1 MKVATVAT
9 PAVPGA
15 ATARTPTSPA
25 ADARAPGPVV
35 NAHNEWDLLEEVVVG
50 SADGAHVPGW
60 SPMIAATAP
69 EDQRGFFQRLG
80 GRPFP
85 AEVVDA
91 ARRELDGLAELLHR
105 EGVVVRVPSPLDHS
119 RPFATPDWES
129 GCGMYAAMPR
139 DVLLVVG
146 DEIIEAPMAW
156 RCRYFE
162 VNAYR
167 PLLTEYFRAGAR
179 WTAAPRPTLRD
190 EQFLPAEEAAGLHSA
205 PPYMVT
211 EYEPTFDAADF
222 IRCGRDLFAQRSH
235 VTNELGI
242 EWLRRHLG
250 PAYTVHVLEP
260 DDPHPMHIDAT
271 MLPLAA
277 GKLLLN
283 PERLPEVPPQFRD
296 WDVRFAPP
304 PNPHGDR
311 HLFMSSAWVSMN
323 LLSLDER
330 RVLVEEKETEL
341 QAMLRGWGMEPVP
354 CPFRSFN
361 ALGGSFHCATL
372 DVRRR
377 GGLQSYF

>member
-1 MKVATVAT
+1 MES
-9 PAVPGA
+9 PAAAAPPVPTA
-15 ATARTPTSPA
+15 AIAQPPANARPDARTPA
-25 ADARAPGPVV
+25 PVV
-35 NAHNEWDLLEEVVVG
+35 NSHNEWDPLEEVVVG
-50 SADGAHVPGW
+50 VAAGAHVPAW
-60 SPMIAATAP
+60 SPMIAATTP
-69 EDQRGFFQRLG
+69 EDQCGFFQQLG

-91 ARRELDGLAELLHR
+91 AKRDLDALAERLHR
-105 EGVVVRVPSPLDHS
+105 EGVVVRVPRADEYS
-119 RPFATPDWES
+119 RPFTTPDWES
-129 GCGMYAAMPR
+129 SSGLYAAMPR

-162 VNAYR
+162 VHAFR

-190 EQFLPAEEAAGLHSA
+190 EQFLPEEEAGGLAAA

-222 IRCGRDLFAQRSH
+222 MRFGRDIFAQRSH
-235 VTNELGI
+235 VTNDLGI

-250 PAYTVHVLEP
+250 ASYTVHVLEP

-271 MLPLAA
+271 MLPLAP

-283 PERLPEVPPQFRD
+283 PERLPQIPPQFRD
-296 WDVRFAPP
+296 WDVRFAPQ

-311 HLFMSSAWVSMN
+311 RLYMSSAWVSMN

-330 RVLVEEKETEL
+330 TVLVEENETEL
-341 QAMLRGWGMEPVP
+341 AEMLRGWGIEPVP

-372 DVRRR
+372 DVRRT

>member
-1 MKVATVAT
+1 MELRSAAP
-9 PAVPGA
+9 PAVPA
-15 ATARTPTSPA
+15 AAIAP
-25 ADARAPGPVV
+25 ARAAAPPDPRTPGPVV
-35 NAHNEWDLLEEVVVG
+35 NSYNEWDPLEEVVVG
-50 SADGAHVPGW
+50 VADGAHVPAW
-60 SPMIAATAP
+60 SPMIAATTP
-69 EDQRGFFQRLG
+69 EEHAAFFQRLG
-80 GRPFP
+80 GLPFP

-91 ARRELDGLAELLHR
+91 ARRDLDALAELLRR
-105 EGVVVRVPSPLDHS
+105 EGVAVRVPSAHEHS

-129 GCGMYAAMPR
+129 GSGMYAAMPR

-162 VNAYR
+162 VNAFR
-167 PLLTEYFRAGAR
+167 PLVTEYFRAGAR

-190 EQFLPAEEAAGLHSA
+190 EQFLAGDESLGLCA

-222 IRCGRDLFAQRSH
+222 IRCGRDIFAQRSH

-250 PAYTVHVLEP
+250 PAYTVHVVEP

-271 MLPLAA
+271 MMPLAP
-277 GKLLLN
+277 GKLLVN

-296 WDVRFAPP
+296 WDVRPAPP
-304 PNPHGDR
+304 PSADGDR
-311 HLFMSSAWVSMN
+311 RLYMSSAWVSMN

-330 RVLVEEKETEL
+330 RVLVEENETEL

>member
-1 MKVATVAT
+1 MELQAAAA
-9 PAVPGA
+9 PAVQTA
-15 ATARTPTSPA
+15 AI
-25 ADARAPGPVV
+25 ARAPAAAPPEPRTPRPVV
-35 NAHNEWDLLEEVVVG
+35 NSHNEWDPLEEVVVG
-50 SADGAHVPGW
+50 IADGAHVPAW
-60 SPMIAATAP
+60 SPMIAATTP
-69 EDQRGFFQRLG
+69 EDQCGFFQRLG

-91 ARRELDGLAELLHR
+91 AKRDLDGLAELLQR
-105 EGVVVRVPSPLDHS
+105 EGVVVRVPRADEFS

-129 GCGMYAAMPR
+129 GSGMYAAMPR

-162 VNAYR
+162 VNAFR
-167 PLLTEYFRAGAR
+167 PLVTEYFRAGAR

-190 EQFLPAEEAAGLHSA
+190 EQFLAEEEAGGHRA
-205 PPYMVT
+205 PPFMVT

-222 IRCGRDLFAQRSH
+222 IRCGRDIFAQRSH
-235 VTNELGI
+235 VTNALGI

-250 PAYTVHVLEP
+250 AAYTVHVLEP

-271 MLPLAA
+271 MMPLAP
-277 GKLLLN
+277 GKLLVN
-283 PERLPEVPPQFRD
+283 PERLPEVPPQFRG
-296 WDVRFAPP
+296 WDVRPAPP
-304 PNPHGDR
+304 PNAGGDR
-311 HLFMSSAWVSMN
+311 RLYMSSAWVSMN

>member
-1 MKVATVAT
+1 MEL
-9 PAVPGA
+9 PAVA
-15 ATARTPTSPA
+15 APA
-25 ADARAPGPVV
+25 APTAVFAPTLVTAPPEARSTGPVV
-35 NAHNEWDLLEEVVVG
+35 SSYNEWDPLEEVVVG
-50 SADGAHVPGW
+50 TADGAHVPAW
-60 SPMIAATAP
+60 DPMIAATTP
-69 EDQRGFFQRLG
+69 EDQCGFFQQRG

-85 AEVVDA
+85 PEVVDA
-91 ARRELDGLAELLHR
+91 AKRELDGLAERLHR
-105 EGVVVRVPSPLDHS
+105 EGVVVRVPQADDYS
-119 RPFATPDWES
+119 RPFSTPDWES
-129 GCGMYAAMPR
+129 VGGMYAAMPR

-162 VNAYR
+162 AHAFR

-190 EQFLPAEEAAGLHSA
+190 EQFLPEEEAGGHRA

-222 IRCGRDLFAQRSH
+222 IRCGRDIFAQRSH
-235 VTNELGI
+235 VTNALGI

-250 PAYTVHVLEP
+250 PAYTVHVVEP

-271 MLPLAA
+271 MMPLAA
-277 GKLLLN
+277 GKLLVN
-283 PERLPEVPPQFRD
+283 PERLPQVPPQFRD
-296 WDVRFAPP
+296 WDVRPAPR
-304 PNPHGDR
+304 PNAGGER
-311 HLFMSSAWVSMN
+311 LLYMSSAWVSMN

-330 RVLVEEKETEL
+330 RVLVEEQETEL
-341 QAMLRGWGMEPVP
+341 QAMLRGWGLEPIP
-354 CPFRSFN
+354 CAFRSFN

-377 GGLQSYF
+377 GALQSYF